1 MGKRGASAA
10 AASGADDGPSV
21 DEAEDDDLKVRH
33 ARWRSE
39 HPTRAYFGATLAY
52 AWKDLRTA
60 TQGSPQIP
68 VGAYKRIKTGG
79 GGVSSAASGEPAEW
93 AISHDIVGVPFAQ
106 KVVPGEEVKKL
117 GQHDELF
124 VYRDSASGEMFRHA
138 TSMERVSA
146 LATTHPLVST
156 LNPVPENVHEDRV
169 LDARGLAISGE
180 QSNIYLSLSL
190 AVCGKVIILG
200 ISTYNVAEDVCG
212 L

>member
-10 AASGADDGPSV
+10 AASGADDGNHV
-21 DEAEDDDLKVRH
+21 DEAEADDLQVRL

-39 HPTRAYFGATLAY
+39 HPPRAYFGTTLEHAR
-52 AWKDLRTA
+52 KELGTA
-60 TQGSPQIP
+60 TQGSQQIAG
-68 VGAYKRIKTGG
+68 GAYTRLKKRGG
-79 GGVSSAASGEPAEW
+79 GDRSAASGEPAEW

-124 VYRDSASGEMFRHA
+124 VFRDSASGEMFRHA

-156 LNPVPENVHEDRV
+156 LNPIQDHLHEDRV
-169 LDARGLAISGE
+169 LD
-180 QSNIYLSLSL
+180 
-190 AVCGKVIILG
+190 V
-200 ISTYNVAEDVCG
+200 
-212 L
+212 